1 MLDAALWSK
10 TDDDIDVAAAL
21 GRVPVDATIK
31 GMFLNGLVELAPM
44 GADLGDSVLTRRRIP
59 FKDEPLADFMRISV
73 AVARALYP
81 AMPLRTGL
89 REVGRATYRAF
100 FTSLT
105 GRVVFGVLGGDIEK
119 LIRATTKAYGLT
131 QSHGRVVVVES
142 SAHHCVLQY
151 SGLFQ
156 FLDSLEVGV
165 VEEAV
170 TSCGLVPFVEV
181 VLETSSSGRMNIRF

>member
-1 MLDAALWSK
+1 MLDAVCSPNF
-10 TDDDIDVAAAL
+10 DDDIDVAAAL
-21 GRVPVDATIK
+21 ACVPADATIK
-31 GMFLNGLVELAPM
+31 GMFVNGLIELLPA
-44 GADLGDSVLTRRRIP
+44 GADLGEPALSRRRIP
-59 FKDEPLADFMRISV
+59 FKDEPLVDFMRVSV

-81 AMPLRTGL
+81 ELPLRRAL

-105 GRVVFGVLGGDIEK
+105 GRVVFGVLGADVEK

-131 QSHGRVVVVES
+131 QSHGRADVVES
-142 SAHHCVLQY
+142 SAHHCVLHY
-151 SGLFQ
+151 KGLFQ
-156 FLDSLEVGV
+156 FLDCLEIGV

-170 TSCGLVPFVEV
+170 TSCGLVPSVEV